1 MNTTK
6 LQNLNTSEI
15 LENVES
21 EIFRIMRT
29 LQKLKTKVGTD
40 DLTGLQ
46 RRDEFFAQFEG
57 LVRGGNEVA
66 VIMIDIDNFKKINDT
81 EGHLA
86 GDLVLQRVANV
97 VKRCGKAGATTGRF
111 GGEEFVVAHAGNQE
125 SAKAL
130 AEALRRQIE
139 REVNV
144 TVSVGV
150 ATASQC
156 DREVRKM
163 VASAD
168 AALYEAKRAGKNRVC
183 LAA

>member
-1 MNTTK
+1 AVRDGLT
-6 LQNLNTSEI
+6 NLFNRRYLDET
-15 LENVES
+15 LERELA
-21 EIFRIMRT
+21 RAKR
-29 LQKLKTKVGTD
+29 
-40 DLTGLQ
+40 
-46 RRDEFFAQFEG
+46 EG
-57 LVRGGNEVA
+57 YPLSLV
-66 VIMIDIDNFKKINDT
+66 MIDIDNFKKINDT

-111 GGEEFVVAHAGNQE
+111 GGEEFIVAHAGTMG
-125 SAKAL
+125 SAQAL

-163 VASAD
+163 VARAD
-168 AALYEAKRAGKNRVC
+168 AALYEAKRSGKNRVC